1 MNTDGMTTWAGN
13 HTYAGAPARPTT
25 LGEAADVV
33 ARARKVRAVGSRH
46 SFNDIVDS
54 EDVLVSL
61 DAFAYR
67 HPALRLHDSDAP
79 DPGEPGTGAGRGPQP
94 ELDTAT
100 GRVRVSAATRY
111 ADLVLFLQERGRT
124 LPNLASLPHIGIA
137 GALATATHGSGVRNP
152 VLASAATGLELLTA
166 DGAAHRLDRETD
178 GEVLDGAT
186 VSLGAL
192 GLVTAVTLQT
202 VPSFDV
208 AQTVYG
214 PVTFGDAMDGLDEAS
229 DLAYSVS
236 FFTTLRGDTFDTVWL
251 KQAGELGRA
260 PSAPD
265 DVLGA
270 PPLRAKAH
278 PIPGVDP
285 ENCTDQLGV
294 PGPAGDRLPH
304 FRAEHLP
311 SAGAEIQCEYLVPR
325 ENARAA
331 LTALAG
337 LREPL
342 AGLVQV
348 CEVRSV
354 AADTAW
360 LSPMHRQDCVGVHF
374 TLVRDVA
381 RVTAVLP
388 VIDAAFAPLEGR
400 PHWGKVFRTDPGR
413 LRSLYPRRA
422 DALELARTYDPAGT
436 FTNEFIRRWVV

>member
-1 MNTDGMTTWAGN
+1 MDTNGMTTWAGN
-13 HTYAGAPARPTT
+13 HTYTGTVARPTT
-25 LGEAADVV
+25 LDEAADVV

-54 EDVLVSL
+54 EGLLVSL
-61 DAFAYR
+61 DALAYR
-67 HPALRLHDSDAP
+67 HPALHLHDSDAP
-79 DPGEPGTGAGRGPQP
+79 DPGEPASGARRGPEP
-94 ELDTAT
+94 ELDDAT

-111 ADLVLFLQERGRT
+111 ADLVLFLQERGRA

-166 DGAAHRLDRETD
+166 DGATHRLDRDAD
-178 GEVLDGAT
+178 GEALDGAT

-202 VPSFDV
+202 VPAFDV

-214 PVTFGDAMDGLDEAS
+214 PVPVGDALDGFDEAS

-236 FFTTLRGDTFDTVWL
+236 LFTTLREDVFDTVWL
-251 KQAGELGRA
+251 KQAVEPGREPAA
-260 PSAPD
+260 PAQ
-265 DVLGA
+265 VLGA
-270 PPLRAKAH
+270 PPLGAKAH

-304 FRAEHLP
+304 FHAEHLP

-388 VIDAAFAPLEGR
+388 VIDAAFAPLGGR
-400 PHWGKVFRTDPGR
+400 PHWGKVFRTDPAR
-413 LRSLYPRRA
+413 LRSLYPRRS
-422 DALELARTYDPAGT
+422 DALELARSYDPA
-436 FTNEFIRRWVV
+436 EKFINDFLRRWVV